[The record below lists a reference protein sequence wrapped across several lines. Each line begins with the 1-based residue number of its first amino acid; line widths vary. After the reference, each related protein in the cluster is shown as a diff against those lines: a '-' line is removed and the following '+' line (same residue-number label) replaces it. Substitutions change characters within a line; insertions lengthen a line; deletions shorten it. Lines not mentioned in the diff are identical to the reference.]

1 MSHIPSSA
9 MKHAGPVH
17 HDDAKAPGH
26 PASNEHHDARPIPT
40 AAWIAIGGTLLAG
53 AVASIAVPLLRARA
67 VPVPKRRGKKAT
79 SDKGGGKGSGKPGGK
94 GEGRK
99 TAHS

>member
-1 MSHIPSSA
+1 

-17 HDDAKAPGH
+17 HDDATAPGQ
-26 PASNEHHDARPIPT
+26 PGSPEHHDARPIPT

-53 AVASIAVPLLRARA
+53 AVAAIAVPLLRARST
-67 VPVPKRRGKKAT
+67 PVSKRRGKKAT
-79 SDKGGGKGSGKPGGK
+79 SGKGGGKGSGKPGGK
-94 GEGRK
+94 GAGHK

>member
-17 HDDAKAPGH
+17 HDEAQAPTG
-26 PASNEHHDARPIPT
+26 AGSRQDHDDRSIPT

-53 AVASIAVPLLRARA
+53 AVAAIAVPLLRARA

-79 SDKGGGKGSGKPGGK
+79 AGKAGGKAAGRGAGKGSGKP
-94 GEGRK
+94 
-99 TAHS
+99 AHG